1 MCGNFKKNSQFK
13 KLSIFFDFGSNF
25 FKYQFLLFIMFSV
38 FLLWKFNK
46 KSLKFLFYFILL
58 VVSAEPTNKLVATEE
73 RVLEMVEAFYPNP
86 LPLDKL
92 CRWVGVIVVD
102 RG

>member
-38 FLLWKFNK
+38 FLL
-46 KSLKFLFYFILL
+46 
-58 VVSAEPTNKLVATEE
+58 
-73 RVLEMVEAFYPNP
+73 
-86 LPLDKL
+86 
-92 CRWVGVIVVD
+92 
-102 RG
+102 